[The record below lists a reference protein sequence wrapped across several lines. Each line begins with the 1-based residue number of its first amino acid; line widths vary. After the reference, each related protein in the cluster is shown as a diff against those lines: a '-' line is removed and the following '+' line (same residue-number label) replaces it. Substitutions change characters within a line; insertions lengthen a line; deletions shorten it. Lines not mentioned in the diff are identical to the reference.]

1 MVLNK
6 HQTQLKQT
14 ENVPAEGTVTDT
26 GTVFSDSVHESILI
40 PANVGFV
47 GCGNMAQALLHSF
60 IKKELVNPSCV
71 IASAPSDRNLSKLRT
86 WGVKTTN
93 DNNKVIKQCDVIF
106 LCVKPHLLRKMIN
119 ELNTLEADHSPLFV
133 SIVSGYD
140 LNTLEEMLSVLVH
153 APRVVRTMPNTP
165 SMVGQGCCLYTLGT
179 HTSPADSFAMNSIL
193 SSVGFCAEIPEYQ
206 MDAACGL
213 AGSGPAYIYAAIEA
227 LADGGVKMGLPRQ
240 LAQTLAAQTVK
251 GAATMVLEHGKHP
264 AQLKDEVCSP
274 GGTTIAAMHSLEK
287 NGFRNAL
294 ISAVEAAALRSI
306 ELGSDK

>member
-1 MVLNK
+1 
-6 HQTQLKQT
+6 
-14 ENVPAEGTVTDT
+14 
-26 GTVFSDSVHESILI
+26 
-40 PANVGFV
+40 
-47 GCGNMAQALLHSF
+47 
-60 IKKELVNPSCV
+60 
-71 IASAPSDRNLSKLRT
+71 
-86 WGVKTTN
+86 
-93 DNNKVIKQCDVIF
+93 
-106 LCVKPHLLRKMIN
+106 
-119 ELNTLEADHSPLFV
+119 
-133 SIVSGYD
+133 
-140 LNTLEEMLSVLVH
+140 
-153 APRVVRTMPNTP
+153 
-165 SMVGQGCCLYTLGT
+165 
-179 HTSPADSFAMNSIL
+179 MNSIL

>member
-60 IKKELVNPSCV
+60 IKK
-71 IASAPSDRNLSKLRT
+71 D
-86 WGVKTTN
+86 
-93 DNNKVIKQCDVIF
+93 KVIKQCDVIF

-119 ELNTLEADHSPLFV
+119 ELNTLEADHNPLFV

-179 HTSPADSFAMNSIL
+179 HTSPADSVAMNSIL

>member
-60 IKKELVNPSCV
+60 IKK
-71 IASAPSDRNLSKLRT
+71 D
-86 WGVKTTN
+86 
-93 DNNKVIKQCDVIF
+93 KVIKQCDVIF

-179 HTSPADSFAMNSIL
+179 HTSPADSVAMNSIL